1 MIKGLLKVE
10 DRCPGIMMIIFSI
23 NDSIPI
29 INLFYLAVYQ
39 DKAKKMRALQR
50 DKYCLELEPNQKK
63 LTKWWCTFLRQHWE

>member
-50 DKYCLELEPNQKK
+50 YVLRGGVRTKQKN
-63 LTKWWCTFLRQHWE
+63 